1 MLYMLTAVV
10 VAPGGISTVHITH
23 NNTLKQ
29 NTLNGTSVAIKVYL
43 YKIIPT
49 MIHSLIYNIHEI
61 I

>member
-29 NTLNGTSVAIKVYL
+29 NTLNGKHIAIRILKYSCTKL
-43 YKIIPT
+43 YFQSY
-49 MIHSLIYNIHEI
+49 IH
-61 I
+61 